1 MPQPSDS
8 ACRVTAATRLTDSQV
23 STLLSN
29 IKDFLRL
36 ESASGFILVGAA
48 ALAMLIA
55 NSPAAHLYDL
65 FIDIPVE
72 IRVGPVEIAKPLLLW
87 INDGLMAVFFF
98 LVGLE
103 LKREVLE
110 GELSSPDKIVLPAVG
125 AIGGMLAPAAIYA
138 LINQG
143 DEQAMAGWAIPAAT
157 DIAFALGV
165 LLLLGQRVPIA
176 LKVFLVSIAIF
187 DDIGAIVI
195 IALFYTSKLSLTA
208 LAFALALL
216 PVLGW
221 LNWRNN
227 TNLTPYLMIGT
238 VMWVALLKSGVHAT
252 LTGVALAMFI
262 PMRDPANP
270 DASPLKQLERDLHT
284 TVAFGILPL
293 FAFAN
298 AGVSFSGA
306 TADAIL
312 HTVPVGIALGLFVGK
327 QLGIFSLCWLTIRLG
342 FAELPAGASWL
353 SLYGVAVLCGI
364 GFTMSLFIGSL
375 AFDVSTTRV
384 AFDERIGIIAGSL
397 LSGVLGYAVLR
408 HALAGTEPSQR
419 ASNLP

>member
-1 MPQPSDS
+1 M
-8 ACRVTAATRLTDSQV
+8 
-23 STLLSN
+23 LSN

-36 ESASGFILVGAA
+36 ESASGIILVCAA

-55 NSPAAHLYDL
+55 NSPVAHLYDL
-65 FIDIPVE
+65 FIEMPVE

-110 GELSSPDKIVLPAVG
+110 GELSSPDRIVLPAVG
-125 AIGGMLAPAAIYA
+125 ALGGMLAPAAIYA
-138 LINQG
+138 LINRG
-143 DEQAMAGWAIPAAT
+143 DEIAMAGWAIPAAT

-165 LLLLGQRVPIA
+165 LLLLGQRVPVA
-176 LKVFLVSIAIF
+176 LKVLLVSIAIF
-187 DDIGAIVI
+187 DDIGAIII

-227 TNLTPYLMIGT
+227 TNLTAYLMIGT
-238 VMWVALLKSGVHAT
+238 IMWVALLKSGVHAT
-252 LTGVALAMFI
+252 LAGVALAMFI
-262 PMRDPANP
+262 PMRDPDNP
-270 DASPLKQLERDLHT
+270 DTSPLKRLEHDLHT
-284 TVAFGILPL
+284 SVAFGILPV

-298 AGVSFSGA
+298 AGISFGTVTTEA
-306 TADAIL
+306 VL
-312 HTVPVGIALGLFVGK
+312 HTVPVGIALGLFAGK

-342 FAELPAGASWL
+342 LAELPAGVSWL
-353 SLYGVAVLCGI
+353 SLYGVSALCGI

-375 AFDVSTTRV
+375 AFDVSVTRV

-397 LSGVLGYAVLR
+397 LSGVLGYVVLR
-408 HALAGTEPSQR
+408 YALTSREPSPPGR
-419 ASNLP
+419 YPP